1 MLHAGSRYLNNRDRL
16 KEQNL
21 GMPSGAHA
29 KRNEK
34 KVAKG
39 STITGHNKE
48 YAYLKRCMVSF
59 DDETFDQIREMA
71 VKSER
76 PFSQQVRELV
86 EHGLESWLKMSVA
99 DV

>member
-1 MLHAGSRYLNNRDRL
+1 MNSRDRL

-29 KRNEK
+29 KRSEK

-59 DDETFDQIREMA
+59 DDETFEQIRKMA
-71 VKSER
+71 VESKR

-86 EHGLESWLKMSVA
+86 EHGLEAV
-99 DV
+99 